1 MTFVHSVVAN
11 IASTWVSLFS
21 IAAMMWGLERL
32 SPKEKVSTESQLR
45 SLVFWLFAGI
55 ASAIATSVFDLLDR
69 ELKPRPLVVV
79 PLNSWFAHAWVH
91 WSMYVI
97 APLVGMILYDF
108 FGYWLHRA
116 QHKWFWRLHAVHH
129 SIEEL
134 SGINSYFHWT
144 EPFFR
149 IFFISL
155 PAAYLVGIDGLES
168 IFLIELLVKVQ
179 GYYLHTPTDL
189 HLGPIL
195 RRVIADNRFH
205 RIHHSVEPRHFNT
218 NFAAGTTL
226 WDQLFGTAYFPER
239 DEWPEVGVVGEPS
252 ARTVSAFLWGPF
264 QQASSSQSATA
275 ALVAGGRSTDQLS
288 GPHQAA

>member
-1 MTFVHSVVAN
+1 MAFVHSVIGN
-11 IASTWVSLFS
+11 LASTWLSLFS
-21 IAAMMWGLERL
+21 IAAMMWGVERL
-32 SPKEKVSTESQLR
+32 FPRDKVSTSSQLR
-45 SLVFWLFAGI
+45 SLFFWLFAGV
-55 ASAIATSVFDLLDR
+55 ASAVATSVYDLMDDHLS
-69 ELKPRPLVVV
+69 PRPILVI
-79 PLNSWFAHAWVH
+79 PLNRWLSSPWVH
-91 WSMYVI
+91 WSMYI
-97 APLVGMILYDF
+97 LAPLLGMILYDF

-149 IFFISL
+149 VFFISL
-155 PAAYLVGIDGLES
+155 PAAYLVGIDGLKS

-179 GYYLHTPTDL
+179 GYYLHTPTNL
-189 HLGPIL
+189 HLGPVL

-205 RIHHSVEPRHFNT
+205 RVHHSIEPRHLNT

-226 WDQLFGTAYFPER
+226 WDQLFGTAYFPAE

-252 ARTVSAFLWGPF
+252 ARTLSAYLWGPF
-264 QQASSSQSATA
+264 QRQDSAPPVAASEYS
-275 ALVAGGRSTDQLS
+275 L
-288 GPHQAA
+288 

>member
-1 MTFVHSVVAN
+1 MAFVQSVLAN
-11 IASTWVSLFS
+11 IASTWVSLVS
-21 IAAMMWGLERL
+21 IVAMMWGLERL
-32 SPKEKVSTESQLR
+32 FSKQTISASSQLR
-45 SLVFWLFAGI
+45 SMLFWLFAGA
-55 ASAIATSVFDLLDR
+55 ASAVAGSVYDVLSRHLS
-69 ELKPRPLVVV
+69 PRPLFII
-79 PLNSWFAHAWVH
+79 PLNSWFAHPWIH
-91 WSMYVI
+91 WSMYIV
-97 APLVGMILYDF
+97 APLLGMILYDF

-116 QHKWFWRLHAVHH
+116 QHKWFWSLHAVHH

-155 PAAYLVGIDGLES
+155 PAAYVVGIDGLES

-189 HLGPIL
+189 HLGPVL

-205 RIHHSVEPRHFNT
+205 RVHHSVEPRHFNM

-226 WDQLFGTAYFPER
+226 WDQLFGTAYFPQE
-239 DEWPEVGVVGEPS
+239 DEWPDVGLIGEPS
-252 ARTVSAFLWGPF
+252 ARTLGDYLWGPF
-264 QQASSSQSATA
+264 KGLKAAPPATA
-275 ALVAGGRSTDQLS
+275 A
-288 GPHQAA
+288 

>member
-1 MTFVHSVVAN
+1 MTFVHSVIGN
-11 IASTWVSLFS
+11 IAATWVSLFS
-21 IAAMMWGLERL
+21 IAAMMWGIERL
-32 SPKEKVSTESQLR
+32 FPKNKVSTASQLR
-45 SLVFWLFAGI
+45 SLVFWLFAGF
-55 ASAIATSVFDLLDR
+55 ASAVAASIFDVINRDLNPQPLLIIPLR
-69 ELKPRPLVVV
+69 SWLARPWL
-79 PLNSWFAHAWVH
+79 H
-91 WSMYVI
+91 WSMYLV
-97 APLVGMILYDF
+97 APLLGMILYDF

-149 IFFISL
+149 ICFISL

-179 GYYLHTPTDL
+179 GYYLHTPTTL
-189 HLGPIL
+189 HLGPVL

-205 RIHHSVEPRHFNT
+205 RVHHSIEPRHFNS

-226 WDQLFGTAYFPER
+226 WDQLFGTAYFPED
-239 DEWPEVGVVGEPS
+239 DEWPQVGLVGEPPATTLS
-252 ARTVSAFLWGPF
+252 DYLWGPF
-264 QQASSSQSATA
+264 QPAEGRGSQAPTVREA
-275 ALVAGGRSTDQLS
+275 A
-288 GPHQAA
+288 

>member
-1 MTFVHSVVAN
+1 MTFVHSVLGN
-11 IASTWVSLFS
+11 IAATWVSLFS
-21 IAAMMWGLERL
+21 IAAMMWGIERL
-32 SPKEKVSTESQLR
+32 FPKHKVSTASQLR
-45 SLVFWLFAGI
+45 SLVFWLFAGL
-55 ASAIATSVFDLLDR
+55 ASAVAASVYELLYR
-69 ELKPRPLVVV
+69 GLHPRPLLVI
-79 PLNSWFAHAWVH
+79 PLNSWFTHPWVH
-91 WSMYVI
+91 WSIYVV
-97 APLVGMILYDF
+97 APLLGMILYDF

-168 IFLIELLVKVQ
+168 IFLIELMVKVQ
-179 GYYLHTPTDL
+179 GYYLHTPTNL
-189 HLGPIL
+189 HLGPVL

-205 RIHHSVEPRHFNT
+205 RVHHSVEPRHLNT

-226 WDQLFGTAYFPER
+226 WDQLFGTAYFPEE
-239 DEWPEVGVVGEPS
+239 DEWPEVGVLGEPS
-252 ARTVSAFLWGPF
+252 ARTLSEYLWGPF
-264 QQASSSQSATA
+264 QPLGGKASATA
-275 ALVAGGRSTDQLS
+275 A
-288 GPHQAA
+288 

>member
-1 MTFVHSVVAN
+1 MAFVESVLGN
-11 IASTWVSLFS
+11 LASIWLGLVS

-32 SPKEKVSTESQLR
+32 FSKQKISSASQVR
-45 SLVFWLFAGI
+45 SMVFWLVAGL
-55 ASAIATSVFDLLDR
+55 ASAVATSIYDLLDR
-69 ELKPRPLVVV
+69 KLSPRPLVII
-79 PLNSWFAHAWVH
+79 PLNGWFAHPWIH

-97 APLVGMILYDF
+97 APLLGMILYDF

-116 QHKWFWRLHAVHH
+116 QHKWFWRFHSVHH

-149 IFFISL
+149 ICFISL

-168 IFLIELLVKVQ
+168 IFIIELLVKVQ
-179 GYYLHTPTDL
+179 GNYLHTPTSL
-189 HLGPIL
+189 HLGPVL

-205 RIHHSVEPRHFNT
+205 RVHHSVEPRHFNT

-226 WDQLFGTAYFPER
+226 WDQLFGTAYFPAE
-239 DEWPEVGVVGEPS
+239 DEWPDVGVVGEPS
-252 ARTVSAFLWGPF
+252 ARTLREYLWGPF
-264 QQASSSQSATA
+264 QRLEDASAAT
-275 ALVAGGRSTDQLS
+275 VV
-288 GPHQAA
+288 